1 MKRLSLWPVMSNK
14 YVFRIKVLYKNHRKL
29 LNIVL
34 AVVGVYA
41 LLNCIGFFYS
51 PLSTETLLRKE
62 NADALKRYTLS
73 FGLAAPVVF
82 VVVQAL
88 QVTIIP
94 IPGQVIAFIAGF
106 VFGWRPGV
114 IYTMIGLTFGMTVVF
129 NLSRRLGRGF
139 VERLHG
145 TSAVGEFEKLFLNDE
160 NQPGGLYEKSKE
172 AIRSHGLL
180 TFFLIMLLPGFP
192 DNLACLVAGLTR
204 IPIRKLLLAAIVG
217 RFPSMLVLCLLG
229 DGWSSA
235 QGHLTLF
242 ILTAVALVLT
252 ATYLWNKHRIEGLV
266 IQLLAKKQTSVACK
280 RQSRPAA

>member
-1 MKRLSLWPVMSNK
+1 VATGSASAVLAAAREDPEVSGSNIILA
-14 YVFRIKVLYKNHRKL
+14 FIVLY
-29 LNIVL
+29 
-34 AVVGVYA
+34 G
-41 LLNCIGFFYS
+41 LLNCIGLFYS
-51 PLSTETLLRKE
+51 PLSTEALLRKE
-62 NADALKRYTLS
+62 NADALKQYTLS

-82 VVVQAL
+82 VLVQAL
-88 QVTIIP
+88 QVIIIP
-94 IPGQVIAFIAGF
+94 IPGQVIAFIGGF

-114 IYTMIGLTFGMTVVF
+114 VYTMIALTVGMTVVF

-145 TSAVGEFEKLFLNDE
+145 TGALAEFEKLFLKGE
-160 NQPGGLYEKSKE
+160 NKTGGLYGKSKE

-204 IPIRKLLLAAIVG
+204 IPIRKLLLAATVG

-252 ATYLWNKHRIEGLV
+252 ITYLWNKDRIEGLV
-266 IQLLAKKQTSVACK
+266 IKLLVEKNKLERKQTPSIH
-280 RQSRPAA
+280 